1 MKVVLALGANLGNPK
16 QQIKDAIAK
25 IGEIVKVAKISSLYE
40 TTPFQVKDKQPNYIN
55 AVLIG
60 DTDLQPKELIHKLL
74 EIEAQLGRERSFQNA
89 ARTIDIDIIDYE
101 GFFLESDEL
110 TLPHP
115 RAHERRFVL
124 EPWAEIEPDAVL
136 REHGPIKE
144 LLAALP

>member
-16 QQIKDAIAK
+16 QQIADAIAK
-25 IGEIVKVAKISSLYE
+25 IGDVVKIAKISSLYE
-40 TTPFQVKDKQPNYIN
+40 TAPFQVRDKQPNYIN

-60 DTDLQPKELIHKLL
+60 DTELQPKELIHKLL
-74 EIEAQLGRERSFQNA
+74 DIESQLGRERSFQNA

>member
-1 MKVVLALGANLGNPK
+1 MKVVIALGANLGDPR
-16 QQIKDAIAK
+16 QQIADAIAEIGK
-25 IGEIVKVAKISSLYE
+25 IVEVKKTSSLYE
-40 TTPFQVKDKQPNYIN
+40 TAPFKVIDKQPNYIN

-60 DTDLQPKELIHKLL
+60 ETELQPKELIKELL
-74 EIEAQLGRERSFQNA
+74 AIEAKLGRQRSFQNA

-101 GFFLESDEL
+101 GFFMESAEL

-115 RAHERRFVL
+115 RAFERRFVL

-144 LLAALP
+144 LLAALK

>member
-1 MKVVLALGANLGNPK
+1 MRVVIALGANLGDPR
-16 QQIKDAIAK
+16 QQISAALTE
-25 IGEIVKVAKISSLYE
+25 IGKVVEVKKVSSLYE
-40 TTPFQVKDKQPNYIN
+40 TAPFKVVDQQPNYIN

-60 DTDLQPKELIHKLL
+60 ETELQPKELIKELL
-74 EIEAQLGRERSFQNA
+74 AIENKLGRERSFQNA

-101 GFFLESDEL
+101 GFFMESDEL

-115 RAHERRFVL
+115 RAFERRFVL

-144 LLAALP
+144 LLAALK

>member
-1 MKVVLALGANLGNPK
+1 MKVVLALGANLGDPK
-16 QQIKDAIAK
+16 QQIAEAIEEIKNFVK
-25 IGEIVKVAKISSLYE
+25 IEKISSLYK
-40 TTPFQVKDKQPNYIN
+40 TAPFQVTEPQPNYIN

-60 DTDLQPKELIHKLL
+60 DTDLQPKELIHTLL
-74 EIEAQLGRERSFQNA
+74 DIEAKLGRQRSFQNA

-101 GFFLESDEL
+101 GFFMKSDEL

-115 RAHERRFVL
+115 RAHERKFVL
-124 EPWAEIEPDAVL
+124 EPWAEIDPDAVL